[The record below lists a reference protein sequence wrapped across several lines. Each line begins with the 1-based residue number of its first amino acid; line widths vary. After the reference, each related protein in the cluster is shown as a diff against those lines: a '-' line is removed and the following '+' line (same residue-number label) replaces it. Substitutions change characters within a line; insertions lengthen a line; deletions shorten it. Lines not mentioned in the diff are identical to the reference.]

1 VIPTSTPPAC
11 SAPYELSLARSA
23 TGGNAWNRVAEISAD
38 GQTVVAGLRGT
49 VRLQTDLVEGRY
61 AQHFDVPGMGSSAEV
76 YDGRTIWAR
85 DISGGVH
92 PYDAPFARKRA
103 ITSAYL
109 DRRAYF
115 DSAAAATIACAG
127 KRVEAGRTS
136 IVIRV
141 QPRGGVPADLAI
153 DTRTHLVKNVSIQLP
168 LPSDDGTT
176 WYGDFR
182 RVDGMMLP
190 YSISSGTSA
199 KPADG
204 YKLRVREYAISR
216 HVRADDFSKPVAS
229 LNARM
234 IGTATSTTVP
244 MTLEGRQLIVWASIN
259 GHNPMPFILDT
270 GGHAIFTS
278 QAVRLLGLRSRG
290 SGLSGGSGPGT
301 ISTQYTHVRSVRIGT
316 AELLDQPFLVIPYPY
331 SFYERGK
338 KQPLAG
344 ILGLEFFERFA
355 IRLDYGNRQVTLGL
369 FRAIQAPKNATQTP
383 LMFED
388 QEDLPVVEGAADGHL
403 GLFGTDTG
411 NAGTVILFG
420 GFLRRTGLLAAY
432 RDGLAT
438 ISSGTGG
445 QNAGRDQTIRSF
457 TFAGRITRDVDANF
471 TDMTSGSFASRTEAG
486 NIGFSILSR
495 YIPTFD
501 YDTGVLYLQSATRE
515 TTYGVNRAGIHVEKN
530 VPEAFYVDL
539 VDPGSAGA
547 SAGLATGDRI
557 VAIDGI
563 AASNFSWADL
573 SALTSRRRGT
583 KLELTV
589 ERANSRRRID
599 LTLR

>member
-1 VIPTSTPPAC
+1 MSTPPAC

-23 TGGNAWNRVAEISAD
+23 AGGNAWNGVAEIAAH
-38 GQTVVAGLRGT
+38 GQVVVAGLPGT
-49 VRLQTDLVEGRY
+49 ARVETDVIEGRY
-61 AQHFDVPGMGSSAEV
+61 AQHFNVPGMGAGAEV
-76 YDGRTIWAR
+76 YDGRTIWAS

-115 DSAAAATIACAG
+115 DPGAPATITCTG
-127 KRVEAGRTS
+127 IRIEAGRAS

-141 QPRGGVPADLAI
+141 QPRGGVPADLAL
-153 DTRTHLVKNVSIQLP
+153 DTRTHLVKNVSMQLP

-182 RVDGMMLP
+182 RVEGLMLP
-190 YSISSGTSA
+190 FSISSGTLT
-199 KPADG
+199 KPTDG
-204 YKLRVREYAISR
+204 YRLRVRDYAISR
-216 HVRADDFSKPVAS
+216 HVRTGDFSKPVAS
-229 LNARM
+229 RNARM

-244 MTLEGRQLIVWASIN
+244 MTLEGRQLLVWASIN
-259 GHNPMPFILDT
+259 GRAPMPFILDT

-278 QAVRLLGLRSRG
+278 QAAGSLGLRSRG
-290 SGLSGGSGPGT
+290 AGVSGGSGPGT
-301 ISTQYTHVRSVRIGT
+301 IATKYTHVNSVRIGN

-355 IRLDYGNRQVTLGL
+355 IRLDYGDRRVTLSL
-369 FRAIQAPKNATQTP
+369 FPAARPPKKATQTP

-388 QEDLPVVEGAADGHL
+388 QEDLPVVEGAADGHV

-420 GFLRRTGLLAAY
+420 DFLRRTGLLAAY
-432 RDGLAT
+432 RGGQT
-438 ISSGTGG
+438 TFGTGTGG
-445 QNAGRDQTIRSF
+445 QNSGRAQTLHSFAIAGRTSH
-457 TFAGRITRDVDANF
+457 DVRADF
-471 TDMTSGSFASRTEAG
+471 TDMTSGSFASRTEGG

-495 YIPTFD
+495 FLPTFD
-501 YDTGVLYLQSATRE
+501 YDHRVLYLQSATRE
-515 TTYGVNRAGIHVEKN
+515 TPYEVNRAGIHFDKN
-530 VPEAFYVDL
+530 VPDAFYIDL
-539 VDPGSAGA
+539 VDRGSAGA

-557 VAIDGI
+557 VAIDGV

-573 SALTSRRRGT
+573 TALSAKRRGT
-583 KLELTV
+583 KLNLTV
-589 ERANSRRRID
+589 ERAKSRREIS
-599 LTLR
+599 LILR